1 MSRAQEY
8 WIAEQLEPDL
18 ARHLF
23 RSGGISHMTANRAD
37 IARQRELAAQDQER
51 EAAYQASIERQ
62 RTGDNYN
69 EDHLNGL

>member
-1 MSRAQEY
+1 MSYEY
-8 WIAEQLEPDL
+8 WIAAQAEPQLAERL
-18 ARHLF
+18 GF
-23 RSGGISHMTANRAD
+23 RYNGRAD
-37 IARQRELAAQDQER
+37 IARQRDLAAQDAER